1 MIKFPL
7 RAVKP
12 RARRKESGCATR
24 HTLRAVTGAAAL
36 ALAVSAPHGAFGQ
49 AQQVPIPEQP
59 SVAPQIEIAGT
70 GVGTLDLGRSRNALP
85 DGGRA
90 SGSQI
95 NISDSAL
102 VVGAA
107 ERLYKGGIGSLNVGG
122 LALDQ
127 TNVGRGTQLFLHQA
141 YVDYQTQTLEA
152 YVGRTDNPT
161 AQVVTFPTLRG
172 DDLITFTNLLDPFS
186 DGQNVEEHRY
196 SNVGAVTLNQKL
208 TTFENFHVQHLI
220 DSAGTST
227 PGDTGLNSYG
237 VSFQYLGLP
246 GLEAVEKV
254 ISYGGG
260 YEHRSV
266 ARADGGRSDAVY
278 AGGVLNLKPSL
289 VNLVDLRVLD
299 NYTFGNGL
307 RGFRGTPDT
316 FRANANAVTAAV
328 RYLHSP
334 FGKPAYQVSLTA
346 GYKRYDRIGGADSVG
361 AALTGVR
368 RLGDGFDAVAQYVYQ
383 HRGNSL
389 AAAYGGAH
397 EENSVQVGFIFN
409 FDTLFNRSVGPR
421 RSLLN
426 LQHQYIPN

>member
-1 MIKFPL
+1 MRTPL
-7 RAVKP
+7 ARIAAPAALLAVL
-12 RARRKESGCATR
+12 G
-24 HTLRAVTGAAAL
+24 LTGTHSRPAAA
-36 ALAVSAPHGAFGQ
+36 Q

-59 SVAPQIEIAGT
+59 SVSPQIEIAGA
-70 GVGTLDLGRSRNALP
+70 GIGTLDLGRSRNALP

-102 VVGAA
+102 TIGAA

-141 YVDYQTQTLEA
+141 YVDYQTEALEA

-161 AQVVTFPTLRG
+161 AQIVTFPTLRG
-172 DDLITFTNLLDPFS
+172 DDLVTFTDLLDPFS
-186 DGQNVEEHRY
+186 SGENVEEHRY
-196 SNVGAVTLNQKL
+196 SNVASVTLNQHL
-208 TTFENFHVQHLI
+208 RSFENFHVQHLI
-220 DSAGTST
+220 DSGGTST
-227 PGDTGLNSYG
+227 PSSTGLNSYG
-237 VSFQYLGLP
+237 VSYQYLGLP
-246 GLEAVEKV
+246 GLEAVQKV
-254 ISYGGG
+254 VSYGAG

-266 ARADGGRSDAVY
+266 ARSDGGSSEAIY
-278 AGGVLNLKPSL
+278 AGGVINLKPSL
-289 VNLVDLRVLD
+289 VNRVDLRVLD
-299 NYTFGNGL
+299 NLTFGSDL
-307 RGFRGTPDT
+307 RSFRGTPDT
-316 FRANANAVTAAV
+316 FRANSNAVTAAI

-346 GYKRYDRIGGADSVG
+346 GYKSYDRIGGADSVG
-361 AALTGVR
+361 AALTGVK

-397 EENSVQVGFIFN
+397 EENSFQVGFIFN

>member
-1 MIKFPL
+1 MSVLP
-7 RAVKP
+7 
-12 RARRKESGCATR
+12 
-24 HTLRAVTGAAAL
+24 
-36 ALAVSAPHGAFGQ
+36 AFGQ

-70 GVGTLDLGRSRNALP
+70 GVGTLDLGRTRNALP

-95 NISDSAL
+95 NLSDSAL

-107 ERLYKGGIGSLNVGG
+107 QRLYKGGIGSLAVGG
-122 LALDQ
+122 LAVDQ

-141 YVDYQTQTLEA
+141 YVDYQTQSLEA
-152 YVGRTDNPT
+152 YLGRTDQPT
-161 AQVVTFPTLRG
+161 AQIVTFPTLRG

-186 DGQNVEEHRY
+186 DGQNLAEHRY
-196 SNVGAVTLNQKL
+196 SNVGAVTINQGL
-208 TTFENFHVQHLI
+208 HTFENFHVQHLI
-220 DSAGTST
+220 NSSTGTNT

-237 VSFQYLGLP
+237 ASFQYLGLP

-260 YEHRSV
+260 YEHRAV

-278 AGGVLNLKPSL
+278 AGGVINLKPSL

-299 NYTFGNGL
+299 NYTFGSDL
-307 RGFRGTPDT
+307 RGFRDTSDT
-316 FRANANAVTAAV
+316 FRANANALTAAV

-346 GYKRYDRIGGADSVG
+346 GYKSYDKVHSADSVG
-361 AALTGVR
+361 VALTGVR

-383 HRGNSL
+383 HRGDTL
-389 AAAYGGAH
+389 ASAYGGAH
-397 EENSVQVGFIFN
+397 EESSLQVGFIFN

>member
-1 MIKFPL
+1 LRTKQRSNTTLSIQAATIK
-7 RAVKP
+7 K
-12 RARRKESGCATR
+12 K
-24 HTLRAVTGAAAL
+24 TLSRWITL
-36 ALAVSAPHGAFGQ
+36 AGLTAMGSVPAFGQ

-59 SVAPQIEIAGT
+59 SVSPQIEITGT

-85 DGGRA
+85 DGGKA

-102 VVGAA
+102 VIGAA
-107 ERLYKGGIGSLNVGG
+107 QRLYKGGIGSFAVGG

-141 YVDYQTQTLEA
+141 YVDYQSQALEA
-152 YVGRTDNPT
+152 YLGRTDNPT

-172 DDLITFTNLLDPFS
+172 DDLFTFTNLLDPFS
-186 DGQNVEEHRY
+186 SGENVAEHRY
-196 SNVGAVTLNQKL
+196 SNVGAVTLNQNL
-208 TTFENFHVQHLI
+208 HTFENFHVQHLI
-220 DSAGTST
+220 DSENTST
-227 PGDTGLNSYG
+227 PSSTGLNSYG
-237 VSFQYLGLP
+237 ASIQYLGLP

-254 ISYGGG
+254 ISYGAG

-266 ARADGGRSDAVY
+266 ARADGGSSEAVY
-278 AGGVLNLKPSL
+278 AGGVINLKPSL

-299 NYTFGNGL
+299 NYTFGNSL
-307 RGFRGTPDT
+307 NTFRNTTDT
-316 FRANANAVTAAV
+316 FRANSNAVTAAV

-346 GYKRYDRIGGADSVG
+346 GYKSYDKVSRAGSVG
-361 AALTGVR
+361 FALTGVK

-383 HRGNSL
+383 HRGDTL
-389 AAAYGGAH
+389 ANAYGGAR
-397 EENSVQVGFIFN
+397 EENSFQVGFIFN

-426 LQHQYIPN
+426 LQHQYIPD

>member
-1 MIKFPL
+1 M
-7 RAVKP
+7 RTAQ
-12 RARRKESGCATR
+12 RRKKALSR
-24 HTLRAVTGAAAL
+24 WAAL
-36 ALAVSAPHGAFGQ
+36 VGLTAIGISPAFGQ

-59 SVAPQIEIAGT
+59 SVAPQIEITGT
-70 GVGTLDLGRSRNALP
+70 GIGTLDLGRSRNALP
-85 DGGRA
+85 DGGQA

-102 VVGAA
+102 TVGAA
-107 ERLYKGGIGSLNVGG
+107 QRLYKGGIGSLNVGG

-141 YVDYQTQTLEA
+141 YVDYQAQALEA
-152 YVGRTDNPT
+152 YLGRTDNPT
-161 AQVVTFPTLRG
+161 AQIVTFPTLRG

-186 DGQNVEEHRY
+186 SGENVEEHRY
-196 SNVGAVTLNQKL
+196 SNVGAVTFNQKL
-208 TTFENFHVQHLI
+208 STFENIHVQHLI
-220 DSAGTST
+220 DSSSVST
-227 PGDTGLNSYG
+227 PSSTGLNSYG
-237 VSFQYLGLP
+237 ASIQHLGLP

-289 VNLVDLRVLD
+289 VNRVDLRVLD
-299 NYTFGNGL
+299 NLTFGNDL
-307 RGFRGTPDT
+307 RAFRSTTDT
-316 FRANANAVTAAV
+316 FRANSNAVTAAV

-346 GYKRYDRIGGADSVG
+346 GYKSYDKIGSTDSVG
-361 AALTGVR
+361 VALTGVK

-383 HRGNSL
+383 HRGDTL
-389 AAAYGGAH
+389 ANAYGGAH

>member
-1 MIKFPL
+1 L
-7 RAVKP
+7 RTAQRSSKTAW
-12 RARRKESGCATR
+12 ARTKALGQW
-24 HTLRAVTGAAAL
+24 AAL
-36 ALAVSAPHGAFGQ
+36 LGLTAAGILPAFGQ

-59 SVAPQIEIAGT
+59 SVSPQIEILGT
-70 GVGTLDLGRSRNALP
+70 GVGTLDLGRSRNTLP
-85 DGGRA
+85 DGGKA

-95 NISDSAL
+95 NVSDSAL
-102 VVGAA
+102 VIGAA
-107 ERLYKGGIGSLNVGG
+107 QRLYGGGIGSLAVGG

-141 YVDYQTQTLEA
+141 YVDYQTQSTEA
-152 YVGRTDNPT
+152 YFGRTDQPT
-161 AQVVTFPTLRG
+161 AQIVTFPTLRG

-186 DGQNVEEHRY
+186 SGDNVEEHRY

-208 TTFENFHVQHLI
+208 RYFENFHVQHLI
-220 DSAGTST
+220 DSTNTNT
-227 PGDTGLNSYG
+227 PGSTGLNSYG
-237 VSFQYLGLP
+237 ASIQYLGLP
-246 GLEAVEKV
+246 GLEAVERV
-254 ISYGGG
+254 ISYGAG

-278 AGGVLNLKPSL
+278 AGGVVNIKRSL

-307 RGFRGTPDT
+307 RSFRNTPDT
-316 FRANANAVTAAV
+316 FRANSNAVTAAV

-346 GYKRYDRIGGADSVG
+346 GYKSYDRIGNAGSVG
-361 AALTGVR
+361 VALTGVK
-368 RLGDGFDAVAQYVYQ
+368 RLGDGFDGVAQYVYQ
-383 HRGNSL
+383 KRGDTL
-389 AAAYGGAH
+389 ANAYGGARQ
-397 EENSVQVGFIFN
+397 ESSVQVGFIFN

>member
-1 MIKFPL
+1 MRIPL
-7 RAVKP
+7 ARVITRA
-12 RARRKESGCATR
+12 AS
-24 HTLRAVTGAAAL
+24 L
-36 ALAVSAPHGAFGQ
+36 ALLGLLGANPHPATAQ

-59 SVAPQIEIAGT
+59 SVAPQIEIAGA
-70 GVGTLDLGRSRNALP
+70 GIGTLDLGRSRNALP

-102 VVGAA
+102 SIGAA

-122 LALDQ
+122 LALEQ

-141 YVDYQTQTLEA
+141 YMDYQTQSLEA
-152 YVGRTDNPT
+152 YLGRTDNPT
-161 AQVVTFPTLRG
+161 AQIVTFPTLRG

-186 DGQNVEEHRY
+186 SGENVEEHRY
-196 SNVGAVTLNQKL
+196 SNVASVTLNQHL
-208 TTFENFHVQHLI
+208 RSFENFHIQHLI

-227 PGDTGLNSYG
+227 PSGTGLNSYG
-237 VSFQYLGLP
+237 VSYQYLGLP
-246 GLEAVEKV
+246 GLEAVQKV
-254 ISYGGG
+254 VSYGGG

-266 ARADGGRSDAVY
+266 ARSDGGSSEAVY
-278 AGGVLNLKPSL
+278 AGGVINLKPSL
-289 VNLVDLRVLD
+289 VNRVDLRVLD
-299 NYTFGNGL
+299 NYTFGSDL
-307 RGFRGTPDT
+307 RSFRGTPDT
-316 FRANANAVTAAV
+316 FRANSNAITAAV

-346 GYKRYDRIGGADSVG
+346 GYKSYDRIGGADSVG
-361 AALTGVR
+361 AALTGVK

-397 EENSVQVGFIFN
+397 EENSFQVGFIFN

>member
-1 MIKFPL
+1 MRTPL
-7 RAVKP
+7 ARIAAPAALLAVL
-12 RARRKESGCATR
+12 G
-24 HTLRAVTGAAAL
+24 LTGTHSRPAAA
-36 ALAVSAPHGAFGQ
+36 Q

-59 SVAPQIEIAGT
+59 SVAPQIEIAGV
-70 GVGTLDLGRSRNALP
+70 GIGTLDLGRSRNALP

-102 VVGAA
+102 TIGAA

-122 LALDQ
+122 LALDH

-141 YVDYQTQTLEA
+141 YVDYQTEALEA

-161 AQVVTFPTLRG
+161 AQIVTFPTLRG
-172 DDLITFTNLLDPFS
+172 DDLVTFTDLLDPFS
-186 DGQNVEEHRY
+186 SGENVEEHRY
-196 SNVGAVTLNQKL
+196 SNVASVTLNQHL
-208 TTFENFHVQHLI
+208 RSFENFHVQHLI
-220 DSAGTST
+220 DSSGTST
-227 PGDTGLNSYG
+227 PSSTGLNSYG
-237 VSFQYLGLP
+237 VSYQYLGLP
-246 GLEAVEKV
+246 GLEAVQKV
-254 ISYGGG
+254 VSYGAG

-266 ARADGGRSDAVY
+266 ARSDGGSSEAIY
-278 AGGVLNLKPSL
+278 AGGVINLKPSL
-289 VNLVDLRVLD
+289 VNRVDLRVLD
-299 NYTFGNGL
+299 NLTFGSDL
-307 RGFRGTPDT
+307 RSFRGTPDT
-316 FRANANAVTAAV
+316 FRANSNAVTAAI

-346 GYKRYDRIGGADSVG
+346 GYKSYDRIGGADSVG
-361 AALTGVR
+361 AALTGVK

-389 AAAYGGAH
+389 AAAYGGAR
-397 EENSVQVGFIFN
+397 EENSFQVGFIFN

>member
-1 MIKFPL
+1 MRTAQRSK
-7 RAVKP
+7 K
-12 RARRKESGCATR
+12 
-24 HTLRAVTGAAAL
+24 TLWTQWAAL
-36 ALAVSAPHGAFGQ
+36 LGLASLGILPAFGQ

-59 SVAPQIEIAGT
+59 SVAPQIEITGT
-70 GVGTLDLGRSRNALP
+70 GVGTLDLGHLRNDLP
-85 DGGRA
+85 E
-90 SGSQI
+90 SGQGSESQI

-107 ERLYKGGIGSLNVGG
+107 QRLYKGGIGSFALGG

-127 TNVGRGTQLFLHQA
+127 TNTGRGTQIFLHQA
-141 YVDYQTQTLEA
+141 YVDYQTQSLEA
-152 YVGRTDNPT
+152 YLGRTDTPT
-161 AQVVTFPTLRG
+161 AQIVTFPTLRG

-196 SNVGAVTLNQKL
+196 SNVGAVTFNQGL
-208 TTFENFHVQHLI
+208 HTFENFHVQHLI
-220 DSAGTST
+220 NSASANA

-237 VSFQYLGLP
+237 ASVQYLGLP

-278 AGGVLNLKPSL
+278 AGGVINLKPSL
-289 VNLVDLRVLD
+289 VNLIDLRVLD
-299 NYTFGNGL
+299 NYTFGNDL
-307 RGFRGTPDT
+307 RGFRNTSDT
-316 FRANANAVTAAV
+316 FRANSNAITAAI

-334 FGKPAYQVSLTA
+334 FGKPASQISLTV
-346 GYKRYDRIGGADSVG
+346 GYKSYDRVGSASSVG
-361 AALTGVR
+361 VALTGVK

-383 HRGNSL
+383 HRGDAL
-389 AAAYGGAH
+389 AVAYGGAH

>member
-1 MIKFPL
+1 M
-7 RAVKP
+7 RTTQ
-12 RARRKESGCATR
+12 RRKKALGQWATLLGL
-24 HTLRAVTGAAAL
+24 TVVGT
-36 ALAVSAPHGAFGQ
+36 VPAFGQ

-70 GVGTLDLGRSRNALP
+70 AVGTLDLGRARNALP

-95 NISDSAL
+95 NIADSAL

-107 ERLYKGGIGSLNVGG
+107 QRLYKGGIGSLAVGG
-122 LALDQ
+122 LTVDQ

-141 YVDYQTQTLEA
+141 YVDYQTQSLEA
-152 YVGRTDNPT
+152 YLGRTDQPT
-161 AQVVTFPTLRG
+161 AQIVTFPTLRG

-186 DGQNVEEHRY
+186 SGGNVEEHRY
-196 SNVGAVTLNQKL
+196 SNVGAVTFNQKL
-208 TTFENFHVQHLI
+208 TTFENVHIQHLI
-220 DSAGTST
+220 DSTNIGT
-227 PGDTGLNSYG
+227 PGSSGLNSYG
-237 VSFQYLGLP
+237 LSIQHLGLP
-246 GLEAVEKV
+246 GLEAVQKV

-266 ARADGGRSDAVY
+266 ARVDGGRSDAVY
-278 AGGVLNLKPSL
+278 AGGVINLRPSL
-289 VNLVDLRVLD
+289 VNRVDLRVLD

-307 RGFRGTPDT
+307 RSFRSTPDT
-316 FRANANAVTAAV
+316 FRANSNALTAAV

-346 GYKRYDRIGGADSVG
+346 GYKSYDKVSRANSIGL
-361 AALTGVR
+361 ALTGVK
-368 RLGDGFDAVAQYVYQ
+368 RLGEGFDVVGQYVYQ
-383 HRGNSL
+383 NRGDNL
-389 AAAYGGAH
+389 ASAYGGAH
-397 EENSVQVGFIFN
+397 QESAIQVGFIFN
-409 FDTLFNRSVGPR
+409 FDTLFNRSIGPR

>member
-1 MIKFPL
+1 MRTAQRSSKIPW
-7 RAVKP
+7 
-12 RARRKESGCATR
+12 TR
-24 HTLRAVTGAAAL
+24 TKVLGQWAAL
-36 ALAVSAPHGAFGQ
+36 LGLTAAGIVPAFGQ

-59 SVAPQIEIAGT
+59 SVSPQIEIAGT

-85 DGGRA
+85 DGGKA

-95 NISDSAL
+95 NVSDSAL
-102 VVGAA
+102 VIGAA
-107 ERLYKGGIGSLNVGG
+107 QRLYGGGIGSLAVGG

-141 YVDYQTQTLEA
+141 YVDYQTQKLEA
-152 YVGRTDNPT
+152 YLGRTDNPT
-161 AQVVTFPTLRG
+161 AQIVTFPTLRG

-186 DGQNVEEHRY
+186 SGDNVEEHRY
-196 SNVGAVTLNQKL
+196 SNVGAITFNQKL
-208 TTFENFHVQHLI
+208 RTFENFHVQHLI
-220 DSAGTST
+220 DSAGTNTLGS
-227 PGDTGLNSYG
+227 TGLNSYG
-237 VSFQYLGLP
+237 ASIQYLGLP

-266 ARADGGRSDAVY
+266 ARVDGGSSDAVY
-278 AGGVLNLKPSL
+278 AGGVINVKRSL

-299 NYTFGNGL
+299 NYTFGNDL
-307 RGFRGTPDT
+307 RSFRNTPDT
-316 FRANANAVTAAV
+316 FRANSNAVTAAV

-334 FGKPAYQVSLTA
+334 FGKPSYQVSLTA
-346 GYKRYDRIGGADSVG
+346 GYKSYNSISNAGSVG
-361 AALTGVR
+361 VALTGVK

-383 HRGNSL
+383 HRGNTL
-389 AAAYGGAH
+389 ANAYGGAR
-397 EENSVQVGFIFN
+397 EESSVQVGFIFN

>member
-1 MIKFPL
+1 MRTTQRSKKAF
-7 RAVKP
+7 
-12 RARRKESGCATR
+12 SQWT
-24 HTLRAVTGAAAL
+24 TLMGLTVIGT
-36 ALAVSAPHGAFGQ
+36 VPAFGQ

-141 YVDYQTQTLEA
+141 YVDYQTQSLEA
-152 YVGRTDNPT
+152 YLGRTDNPT
-161 AQVVTFPTLRG
+161 AQIVTFPTLRG

-186 DGQNVEEHRY
+186 SGENVEEHRY
-196 SNVGAVTLNQKL
+196 SNVGSVTLNQKL
-208 TTFENFHVQHLI
+208 RYYENFHVQHLI

-227 PGDTGLNSYG
+227 PSGTGLNSYG

-246 GLEAVEKV
+246 GLEAVQKV

-266 ARADGGRSDAVY
+266 ARSDGGSSEAVY
-278 AGGVLNLKPSL
+278 AGGVINLKPSL

-299 NYTFGNGL
+299 NYTFGNDL
-307 RGFRGTPDT
+307 RSFRSTPDT
-316 FRANANAVTAAV
+316 FRANSNAITAAV

-334 FGKPAYQVSLTA
+334 FGKPAYQLSLTA
-346 GYKRYDRIGGADSVG
+346 GYKSYNRIGGADSVG
-361 AALTGVR
+361 MALTGVK